1 MSFEECE
8 GFVDDVCR
16 VKNQDSS
23 ELPMLVLGNKNDRP
37 ADKQV
42 HSSTI
47 RLSSAHS
54 TCIPKLISL
63 LCAACGC
70 AGFN

>member
-37 ADKQV
+37 TDKQV
-42 HSSTI
+42 LYLTPRSAFFPEHSI
-47 RLSSAHS
+47 
-54 TCIPKLISL
+54 
-63 LCAACGC
+63 
-70 AGFN
+70 

>member
-1 MSFEECE
+1 MTVFLSVACRMSFEECE

-42 HSSTI
+42 HYLTP
-47 RLSSAHS
+47 R
-54 TCIPKLISL
+54 
-63 LCAACGC
+63 
-70 AGFN
+70 

>member
-42 HSSTI
+42 HTPRHSS
-47 RLSSAHS
+47 
-54 TCIPKLISL
+54 ISL
-63 LCAACGC
+63 CS
-70 AGFN
+70 